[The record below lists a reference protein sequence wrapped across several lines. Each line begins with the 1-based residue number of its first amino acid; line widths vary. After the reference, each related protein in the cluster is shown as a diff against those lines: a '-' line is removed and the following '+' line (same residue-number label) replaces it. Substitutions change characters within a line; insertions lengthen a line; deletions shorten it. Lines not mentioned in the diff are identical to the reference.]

1 MNLKPA
7 LFTAI
12 ATLAIGSAHA
22 DILTFNASG
31 NGNDGPLSAQATL
44 TTSTDQII
52 VALTSLITN
61 PSSVGQEVSSL
72 EFTLGDI
79 PTSSTLVNSAG
90 TLIDVAADGSV
101 TSAGGTIS
109 HWGVALDSSTGQV
122 TLETAGSAAVGGQ
135 PIDLIIGMASSYPN
149 ANSSITGHNPQIQG
163 TGTFTLSL
171 PGVTAN
177 TTVSNVMFNFGT
189 GPDTVLPGTTSGG
202 PGTTSGGPGTT
213 SGGPGTTTGGAVP
226 EPATLALLG
235 LGLTILSL
243 GRRRGSKRH

>member
-7 LFTAI
+7 LFTATAI
-12 ATLAIGSAHA
+12 AALAIGSAHA
-22 DILTFNASG
+22 NVLTFSASG
-31 NGNDGPLSAQATL
+31 AGTDGALSAQATL

-52 VALTSLITN
+52 VDLTSLITD
-61 PSSVGQEVSSL
+61 PTSIGQEVSSI

-79 PTSSTLVNSAG
+79 PTSVTLAGATG

-101 TSAGGTIS
+101 TPNAGTID
-109 HWGVALDSSTGQV
+109 HWGVALNSSTGQV
-122 TLETAGSAAVGGQ
+122 TLETAGLAAVGGQ
-135 PIDLIIGMASSYPN
+135 PIDLIIGMANSYPS

-171 PGVTAN
+171 PGITAD
-177 TTVSNVMFNFGT
+177 TTVTNVMFNFGT

-213 SGGPGTTTGGAVP
+213 TGGVP

-235 LGLTILSL
+235 LGLAILSI
-243 GRRRGSKRH
+243 GRRIGSKRA